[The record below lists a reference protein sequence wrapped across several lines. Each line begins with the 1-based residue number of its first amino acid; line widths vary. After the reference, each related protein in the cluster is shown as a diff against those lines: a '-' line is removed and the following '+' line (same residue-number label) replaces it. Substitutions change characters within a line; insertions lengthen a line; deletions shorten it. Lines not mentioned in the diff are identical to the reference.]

1 MQRKLDEVVA
11 VVNELK
17 VKLDITKKKKKEL
30 EDDIRQTKDRLIR
43 ADKLNVGLA
52 DEKVRWAESIV
63 TLSDAINKVTGDV
76 FIAAASVSY
85 YGPFTG

>member
-30 EDDIRQTKDRLIR
+30 EDDIR
-43 ADKLNVGLA
+43 
-52 DEKVRWAESIV
+52 
-63 TLSDAINKVTGDV
+63 
-76 FIAAASVSY
+76 
-85 YGPFTG
+85 